1 MVVLEIAFAILR
13 RRIFFNKRVS
23 TEQFGASCGCLFPN
37 QNIYFVKTLMAQ
49 YSYGFCHSLADG
61 YIKKYDSAI
70 GQTQNGKC
78 MHVPMLSIECTS
90 WQKSHLLST
99 SLVKAGHT
107 RHPNLCCKFLKIAH
121 LTNKKS
127 PKNSTSPGTD
137 AAFLC
142 ECPANWI
149 AIFGT
154 TLGRYY
160 QAKQFSNQ
168 HHQLVTMRFKDFFSN
183 VLKLN

>member
-1 MVVLEIAFAILR
+1 MHLVAKIPFALYVSYEGR
-13 RRIFFNKRVS
+13 AHAASKSLLQVFENSSSNK
-23 TEQFGASCGCLFPN
+23 Q
-37 QNIYFVKTLMAQ
+37 
-49 YSYGFCHSLADG
+49 
-61 YIKKYDSAI
+61 KKPEKY
-70 GQTQNGKC
+70 
-78 MHVPMLSIECTS
+78 
-90 WQKSHLLST
+90 
-99 SLVKAGHT
+99 
-107 RHPNLCCKFLKIAH
+107 
-121 LTNKKS
+121 
-127 PKNSTSPGTD
+127 TSPGTD

>member
-1 MVVLEIAFAILR
+1 MDTSKNMTPPLGRHKMVNACMSR
-13 RRIFFNKRVS
+13 
-23 TEQFGASCGCLFPN
+23 CCLSNAPR
-37 QNIYFVKTLMAQ
+37 
-49 YSYGFCHSLADG
+49 
-61 YIKKYDSAI
+61 
-70 GQTQNGKC
+70 
-78 MHVPMLSIECTS
+78 
-90 WQKSHLLST
+90 WRKSHLLST
-99 SLVKAGHT
+99 SVVKAGHT

-121 LTNKKS
+121 LTNKKR

-160 QAKQFSNQ
+160 QAKQFSNL